1 MKTLETVSCW
11 MLTESHRGRQTA
23 ARPGSLRQGLARVG
37 LQDTVFLDHSTGW
50 AVGDGGGTYV
60 TTDGGQTWNTRHS
73 GTDEFIIGVDFVDE
87 RTGWAVGSGELPA
100 EFGKRLVRMKQA
112 SGLTWFEFSEAL
124 GVELKQVLRWREGN
138 GAMRRCLPFPRATR
152 GVDTWRSRHP
162 HGRGLPGTHQKG
174 ATKCHASAYN
184 SEELSTR

>member
-1 MKTLETVSCW
+1 
-11 MLTESHRGRQTA
+11 MLDANGIPSRTTDGGATWVTA
-23 ARPGSLRQGLARVG
+23 TGPGTGW
-37 LQDTVFLDHSTGW
+37 LQDTVFLDQSTGW

-100 EFGKRLVRMKQA
+100 DFGKRLVRMKQA

-124 GVELKQVLRWREGN
+124 GVELKQVLRWRKGTEPCG
-138 GAMRRCLPFPRATR
+138 GAYHSLVRLAAWIPGGLDILMGEDFLAPIRKERRNATQAH
-152 GVDTWRSRHP
+152 T
-162 HGRGLPGTHQKG
+162 TQK
-174 ATKCHASAYN
+174 S
-184 SEELSTR
+184 